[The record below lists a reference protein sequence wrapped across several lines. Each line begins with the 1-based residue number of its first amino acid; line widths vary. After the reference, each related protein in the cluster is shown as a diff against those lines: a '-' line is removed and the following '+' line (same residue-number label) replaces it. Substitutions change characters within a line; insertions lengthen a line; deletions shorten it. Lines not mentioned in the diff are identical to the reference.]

1 VEKER
6 RKGGREEKA
15 GGERIF
21 FFFLSTLDP
30 IFSLSDHEI
39 EIHL

>member
-1 VEKER
+1 MEKER
-6 RKGGREEKA
+6 RKGGREEKV

-21 FFFLSTLDP
+21 FFSTLDP

-39 EIHL
+39 KIHL

>member
-21 FFFLSTLDP
+21 FFLSTLDP